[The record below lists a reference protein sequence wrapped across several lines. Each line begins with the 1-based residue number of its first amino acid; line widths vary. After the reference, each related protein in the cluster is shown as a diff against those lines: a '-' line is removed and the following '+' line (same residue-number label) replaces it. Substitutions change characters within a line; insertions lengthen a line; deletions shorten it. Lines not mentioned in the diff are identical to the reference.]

1 MCHQDVQQNVCHS
14 LTITSIPLSAVRR
27 SYYIET
33 HGTTWY
39 GTDNWG
45 SHGVRWGACTDRDRD
60 KMRQLMTKVRLDC
73 HPDLASLV
81 YTTAE

>member
-1 MCHQDVQQNVCHS
+1 ME
-14 LTITSIPLSAVRR
+14 PR
-27 SYYIET
+27 
-33 HGTTWY
+33 GTVPIIGGVMVY
-39 GTDNWG
+39 G
-45 SHGVRWGACTDRDRD
+45 GVRTDRDRD

>member
-1 MCHQDVQQNVCHS
+1 MCHQESTNKKVCHS
-14 LTITSIPLSAVRR
+14 HKITSISAVRG

-45 SHGVRWGACTDRDRD
+45 ESWYGVERVQTETNKD
-60 KMRQLMTKVRLDC
+60 KMGQLMTKVRLGR
-73 HPDLASLV
+73 
-81 YTTAE
+81 